1 MKIIQLTQG
10 FIDYDKNVNKAKG
23 SFGPYDKGREAVF
36 EIYQNGNNKPIRV
49 RFFIS
54 FLDRM
59 ANVTSPLDEDKLF
72 GDAKKILEIHERKE
86 LKTKDLLYLYN
97 FSTQE
102 FYLLE

>member
-1 MKIIQLTQG
+1 MKIIQLTRG
-10 FIDYDKNVNKAKG
+10 FIDYDKNPNKAG

-36 EIYQNGNNKPIRV
+36 EIYQNGDNEPIRV

-54 FLDRM
+54 FLHRM
-59 ANVTSPLDEDKLF
+59 ENATSPLDEDELF
-72 GDAKKILEIHERKE
+72 GDAKKILQSYEGKE

-102 FYLLE
+102 FHLLE